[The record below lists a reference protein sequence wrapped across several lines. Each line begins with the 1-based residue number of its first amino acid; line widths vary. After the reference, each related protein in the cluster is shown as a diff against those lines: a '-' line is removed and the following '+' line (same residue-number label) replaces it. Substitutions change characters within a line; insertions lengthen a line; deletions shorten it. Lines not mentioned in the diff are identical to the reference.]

1 MSSFKQLHTSDITV
15 SSYTANKNWSFAYT
29 ATPNDGYITYY
40 IGTGAPFSP
49 NGNTTTNGE
58 YQSSIYAL
66 ANQLYY
72 QNYTASLNTQSL
84 ATSVYYESA
93 SSQRATSSYYDYGF
107 RNNFP
112 TLTYTQVDSGSG
124 VLLTTSS
131 RSVVSNA
138 LFYAATQSM
147 TLTISG
153 AFYNNSGGGT
163 INYITY
169 YPPTFPVDP
178 LEQLYTSSSLDS
190 QTTSFLLIKQVESG
204 STIYFATTT
213 SNPTV
218 TLDATI
224 TNNYINSS
232 TYYPQIGLLG
242 VSSDLYG
249 NNILPY
255 TFRISSSNFDVTDD
269 GKGNLISSSILI
281 GNIFYAQGM
290 CVITNPNFT
299 GSLTNTTSSI
309 SFQNNYTIFEHE
321 VKCTIKES
329 DFNLSYNPT
338 LQTGS
343 ITSTSASG
351 YISYYKDGT
360 VRDFATGSDFSPYT
374 TTVGL
379 YNGDNDLLVI
389 AKLAKPILI
398 SPNTDTTFIIKYDV

>member
-15 SSYTANKNWSFAYT
+15 SSYTANKSWSFAYT
-29 ATPNDGYITYY
+29 VTPNDGYITYY
-40 IGTGAPFSP
+40 IGTNTPFSS

-72 QNYTASLNTQSL
+72 QNYTTSLNTQSL
-84 ATSVYYESA
+84 ATSIYYESA

-112 TLTYTQVDSGSG
+112 SQ
-124 VLLTTSS
+124 
-131 RSVVSNA
+131 
-138 LFYAATQSM
+138 
-147 TLTISG
+147 SG
-153 AFYNNSGGGT
+153 A
-163 INYITY
+163 
-169 YPPTFPVDP
+169 
-178 LEQLYTSSSLDS
+178 
-190 QTTSFLLIKQVESG
+190 
-204 STIYFATTT
+204 
-213 SNPTV
+213 
-218 TLDATI
+218 
-224 TNNYINSS
+224 
-232 TYYPQIGLLG
+232 QIGILG

-281 GNIFYAQGM
+281 GNVFYAQGM

-360 VRDFATGSDFSPYT
+360 VRNFATGSDFSPYT

-398 SPNTDTTFIIKYDV
+398 SPNTDTTFIIKYDI

>member
-15 SSYTANKNWSFAYT
+15 SSYTANKSWSFAYT
-29 ATPNDGYITYY
+29 VTPNDGYITYY
-40 IGTGAPFSP
+40 IGTNTPFSS

-72 QNYTASLNTQSL
+72 QNYTTSLNTQSL
-84 ATSVYYESA
+84 ATSIYYESA

-112 TLTYTQVDSGSG
+112 SQ
-124 VLLTTSS
+124 
-131 RSVVSNA
+131 
-138 LFYAATQSM
+138 
-147 TLTISG
+147 SG
-153 AFYNNSGGGT
+153 A
-163 INYITY
+163 
-169 YPPTFPVDP
+169 
-178 LEQLYTSSSLDS
+178 
-190 QTTSFLLIKQVESG
+190 
-204 STIYFATTT
+204 
-213 SNPTV
+213 
-218 TLDATI
+218 
-224 TNNYINSS
+224 
-232 TYYPQIGLLG
+232 QIGVLG

-281 GNIFYAQGM
+281 GNVFYAQGM

>member
-1 MSSFKQLHTSDITV
+1 VKSLV
-15 SSYTANKNWSFAYT
+15 NGLLNLATANKSWSFAYT
-29 ATPNDGYITYY
+29 VTPNDGYITYY
-40 IGTGAPFSP
+40 IGTNTPFSSS
-49 NGNTTTNGE
+49 GNTTTNGE

-72 QNYTASLNTQSL
+72 QNYTTSLNTQSL
-84 ATSVYYESA
+84 ATSIYYESA

-112 TLTYTQVDSGSG
+112 SQ
-124 VLLTTSS
+124 
-131 RSVVSNA
+131 
-138 LFYAATQSM
+138 
-147 TLTISG
+147 SG
-153 AFYNNSGGGT
+153 A
-163 INYITY
+163 
-169 YPPTFPVDP
+169 
-178 LEQLYTSSSLDS
+178 
-190 QTTSFLLIKQVESG
+190 
-204 STIYFATTT
+204 
-213 SNPTV
+213 
-218 TLDATI
+218 
-224 TNNYINSS
+224 
-232 TYYPQIGLLG
+232 QIGVLG

-281 GNIFYAQGM
+281 GNVFYAQGM

-321 VKCTIKES
+321 IKCTIKES

-360 VRDFATGSDFSPYT
+360 VRNFATGSDFSPYT

>member
-1 MSSFKQLHTSDITV
+1 MKSLV
-15 SSYTANKNWSFAYT
+15 NGLLNLATANKSWSFAYT
-29 ATPNDGYITYY
+29 VTPNDGYITYY
-40 IGTGAPFSP
+40 IGTNTPFSSS
-49 NGNTTTNGE
+49 GNTTTNGE

-72 QNYTASLNTQSL
+72 QNYTTSLNTQSL
-84 ATSVYYESA
+84 ATSIYYESA

-112 TLTYTQVDSGSG
+112 SQ
-124 VLLTTSS
+124 
-131 RSVVSNA
+131 
-138 LFYAATQSM
+138 
-147 TLTISG
+147 SG
-153 AFYNNSGGGT
+153 A
-163 INYITY
+163 
-169 YPPTFPVDP
+169 
-178 LEQLYTSSSLDS
+178 
-190 QTTSFLLIKQVESG
+190 
-204 STIYFATTT
+204 
-213 SNPTV
+213 
-218 TLDATI
+218 
-224 TNNYINSS
+224 
-232 TYYPQIGLLG
+232 QIGVLG

-281 GNIFYAQGM
+281 GNVFYAQGM

-321 VKCTIKES
+321 IKCTIKES

-360 VRDFATGSDFSPYT
+360 VRNFATGSDFSPYT

>member
-15 SSYTANKNWSFAYT
+15 SSYTANKSWSFAYT
-29 ATPNDGYITYY
+29 VTPNDGYITYY
-40 IGTGAPFSP
+40 IGTNTPFSS

-72 QNYTASLNTQSL
+72 QNYTTSLNTQSL
-84 ATSVYYESA
+84 ATSIYYESA

-112 TLTYTQVDSGSG
+112 SQ
-124 VLLTTSS
+124 
-131 RSVVSNA
+131 
-138 LFYAATQSM
+138 
-147 TLTISG
+147 SG
-153 AFYNNSGGGT
+153 A
-163 INYITY
+163 
-169 YPPTFPVDP
+169 
-178 LEQLYTSSSLDS
+178 
-190 QTTSFLLIKQVESG
+190 
-204 STIYFATTT
+204 
-213 SNPTV
+213 
-218 TLDATI
+218 
-224 TNNYINSS
+224 
-232 TYYPQIGLLG
+232 QIGVLG

-255 TFRISSSNFDVTDD
+255 TFRVSSSNFDVTDD

-281 GNIFYAQGM
+281 GNVFYAQGM

>member
-15 SSYTANKNWSFAYT
+15 SSYTANKSWSFAYT
-29 ATPNDGYITYY
+29 VTPNDGYITYY
-40 IGTGAPFSP
+40 IGTNTPFSP
-49 NGNTTTNGE
+49 SGDTTTNGE

-72 QNYTASLNTQSL
+72 QKYTASLNTQSL
-84 ATSVYYESA
+84 ATSIYYESA

-107 RNNFP
+107 RNDFP
-112 TLTYTQVDSGSG
+112 SQ
-124 VLLTTSS
+124 
-131 RSVVSNA
+131 
-138 LFYAATQSM
+138 
-147 TLTISG
+147 SG
-153 AFYNNSGGGT
+153 A
-163 INYITY
+163 
-169 YPPTFPVDP
+169 
-178 LEQLYTSSSLDS
+178 
-190 QTTSFLLIKQVESG
+190 
-204 STIYFATTT
+204 
-213 SNPTV
+213 
-218 TLDATI
+218 
-224 TNNYINSS
+224 
-232 TYYPQIGLLG
+232 QIGVLG
-242 VSSDLYG
+242 VSSGLYG

-255 TFRISSSNFDVTDD
+255 TFRVSSSNFDVTDD

-281 GNIFYAQGM
+281 GNVFYAQGM

>member
-15 SSYTANKNWSFAYT
+15 SSYTANKSWSFAYT
-29 ATPNDGYITYY
+29 VTPNDGYITYY
-40 IGTGAPFSP
+40 IGTNTPFSS

-72 QNYTASLNTQSL
+72 QNYTTSLNTQSL
-84 ATSVYYESA
+84 ATSIYYESA

-112 TLTYTQVDSGSG
+112 SQSGAQIG
-124 VLLTTSS
+124 VLG
-131 RSVVSNA
+131 
-138 LFYAATQSM
+138 
-147 TLTISG
+147 I
-153 AFYNNSGGGT
+153 
-163 INYITY
+163 
-169 YPPTFPVDP
+169 
-178 LEQLYTSSSLDS
+178 
-190 QTTSFLLIKQVESG
+190 
-204 STIYFATTT
+204 
-213 SNPTV
+213 
-218 TLDATI
+218 
-224 TNNYINSS
+224 
-232 TYYPQIGLLG
+232 
-242 VSSDLYG
+242 SSDLYG

-281 GNIFYAQGM
+281 GNVFYAQGM

>member
-1 MSSFKQLHTSDITV
+1 
-15 SSYTANKNWSFAYT
+15 
-29 ATPNDGYITYY
+29 
-40 IGTGAPFSP
+40 
-49 NGNTTTNGE
+49 
-58 YQSSIYAL
+58 
-66 ANQLYY
+66 
-72 QNYTASLNTQSL
+72 
-84 ATSVYYESA
+84 
-93 SSQRATSSYYDYGF
+93 
-107 RNNFP
+107 
-112 TLTYTQVDSGSG
+112 
-124 VLLTTSS
+124 
-131 RSVVSNA
+131 
-138 LFYAATQSM
+138 
-147 TLTISG
+147 
-153 AFYNNSGGGT
+153 
-163 INYITY
+163 
-169 YPPTFPVDP
+169 
-178 LEQLYTSSSLDS
+178 
-190 QTTSFLLIKQVESG
+190 
-204 STIYFATTT
+204 
-213 SNPTV
+213 
-218 TLDATI
+218 
-224 TNNYINSS
+224 
-232 TYYPQIGLLG
+232 
-242 VSSDLYG
+242 
-249 NNILPY
+249 LPY

-360 VRDFATGSDFSPYT
+360 VRNFATGSDFSPYT

>member
-15 SSYTANKNWSFAYT
+15 SSYTANKSWSFAYN

-40 IGTGAPFSP
+40 IGSNIPFSP
-49 NGNTTTNGE
+49 NGATTTNGE

-72 QNYTASLNTQSL
+72 QRYTASLNTQSL
-84 ATSVYYESA
+84 ATSIYYESA

-112 TLTYTQVDSGSG
+112 VYPI
-124 VLLTTSS
+124 LLNTSS
-131 RSVVSNA
+131 LNINSVNP
-138 LFYAATQSM
+138 LQYNITQD
-147 TLTISG
+147 LNLILSG
-153 AFYNNSGGGT
+153 TFYNNTLSSINVG
-163 INYITY
+163 INYTPPGSDDISLYYINLPPGETSSFYISQLFLSTGYIVFTTDSVNNSILNVIITSLNTTNTY
-169 YPPTFPVDP
+169 Y
-178 LEQLYTSSSLDS
+178 S
-190 QTTSFLLIKQVESG
+190 
-204 STIYFATTT
+204 
-213 SNPTV
+213 
-218 TLDATI
+218 
-224 TNNYINSS
+224 
-232 TYYPQIGLLG
+232 QIGLLG
-242 VSSDLYG
+242 ISSDLYG

-281 GNIFYAQGM
+281 GNVFYAQGM

-299 GSLTNTTSSI
+299 GSLTNTKSNI

-360 VRDFATGSDFSPYT
+360 VRNFATGSDFSPYT

>member
-15 SSYTANKNWSFAYT
+15 SSYTANKSWSFAYT
-29 ATPNDGYITYY
+29 VTPNDGYITYY
-40 IGTGAPFSP
+40 IGTNTPFSSS
-49 NGNTTTNGE
+49 GNTTTNGE

-72 QNYTASLNTQSL
+72 QNYTTSLNTQSL
-84 ATSVYYESA
+84 ATSIYYESA

-112 TLTYTQVDSGSG
+112 SQ
-124 VLLTTSS
+124 
-131 RSVVSNA
+131 
-138 LFYAATQSM
+138 
-147 TLTISG
+147 SG
-153 AFYNNSGGGT
+153 A
-163 INYITY
+163 
-169 YPPTFPVDP
+169 
-178 LEQLYTSSSLDS
+178 
-190 QTTSFLLIKQVESG
+190 
-204 STIYFATTT
+204 
-213 SNPTV
+213 
-218 TLDATI
+218 
-224 TNNYINSS
+224 
-232 TYYPQIGLLG
+232 QIGVLG

-281 GNIFYAQGM
+281 GNVFYAQGM

-321 VKCTIKES
+321 IKCTIKES

-360 VRDFATGSDFSPYT
+360 VRNFATGSDFSPYT

>member
-15 SSYTANKNWSFAYT
+15 SSYTANKSWSFAYN

-40 IGTGAPFSP
+40 IGSNIPFSS
-49 NGNTTTNGE
+49 NGATTTNGE

-112 TLTYTQVDSGSG
+112 VYPI
-124 VLLTTSS
+124 LLNTSS
-131 RSVVSNA
+131 LNISNVNP
-138 LFYAATQSM
+138 LQYDITQD
-147 TLTISG
+147 LNLILSG
-153 AFYNNSGGGT
+153 TFYNNTISSINVS
-163 INYITY
+163 INYTPPGSDEISLYFINLPPGETSSFYISQLFLSTGYIVFNTDSVNNSILNVVITSLNNTDTY
-169 YPPTFPVDP
+169 Y
-178 LEQLYTSSSLDS
+178 S
-190 QTTSFLLIKQVESG
+190 
-204 STIYFATTT
+204 
-213 SNPTV
+213 
-218 TLDATI
+218 
-224 TNNYINSS
+224 
-232 TYYPQIGLLG
+232 QIGLLG
-242 VSSDLYG
+242 ISSDLYG

>member
-15 SSYTANKNWSFAYT
+15 SSYTANKSWSFAYT
-29 ATPNDGYITYY
+29 VTPNDGYITYY
-40 IGTGAPFSP
+40 IGTNTPFLPS
-49 NGNTTTNGE
+49 GDTTTNGE

-84 ATSVYYESA
+84 ATSIYYESA

-112 TLTYTQVDSGSG
+112 SQ
-124 VLLTTSS
+124 
-131 RSVVSNA
+131 
-138 LFYAATQSM
+138 
-147 TLTISG
+147 SG
-153 AFYNNSGGGT
+153 A
-163 INYITY
+163 
-169 YPPTFPVDP
+169 
-178 LEQLYTSSSLDS
+178 
-190 QTTSFLLIKQVESG
+190 
-204 STIYFATTT
+204 
-213 SNPTV
+213 
-218 TLDATI
+218 
-224 TNNYINSS
+224 
-232 TYYPQIGLLG
+232 QIGVLG

-281 GNIFYAQGM
+281 GNVFYAQGM
-290 CVITNPNFT
+290 CIITNPNFT

-379 YNGDNDLLVI
+379 YNSDNDLLVI

>member
-15 SSYTANKNWSFAYT
+15 SSYTANKSWSFAYNV
-29 ATPNDGYITYY
+29 TPNDGYITYY
-40 IGTGAPFSP
+40 IGTNTPFSSS
-49 NGNTTTNGE
+49 GNTTTNGE

-72 QNYTASLNTQSL
+72 QNYTTSLNTQSL
-84 ATSVYYESA
+84 ATSIYYESA

-112 TLTYTQVDSGSG
+112 SQ
-124 VLLTTSS
+124 
-131 RSVVSNA
+131 
-138 LFYAATQSM
+138 
-147 TLTISG
+147 SG
-153 AFYNNSGGGT
+153 A
-163 INYITY
+163 
-169 YPPTFPVDP
+169 
-178 LEQLYTSSSLDS
+178 
-190 QTTSFLLIKQVESG
+190 
-204 STIYFATTT
+204 
-213 SNPTV
+213 
-218 TLDATI
+218 
-224 TNNYINSS
+224 
-232 TYYPQIGLLG
+232 QIGLLG
-242 VSSDLYG
+242 ISSGLYG

-281 GNIFYAQGM
+281 GNVFYAQGM

-374 TTVGL
+374 TTIGL